1 MAKVIPLH
9 KKGDKKS
16 LKSYRPVSLLPVP
29 VMILEKVVACQ
40 IEEFFEQNK
49 LLGSFQFGFQ
59 KNKSTISELL
69 TLFDTLVLVLVV
81 RMVRTEPYNA
91 SVPSLGFSCSSKGNA
106 PLQPS
111 HAGDREGSYG
121 QFNPNTT

>member
-81 RMVRTEPYNA
+81 RMVRTEPYMQ
-91 SVPSLGFSCSSKGNA
+91 V
-106 PLQPS
+106 S
-111 HAGDREGSYG
+111 HL
-121 QFNPNTT
+121 PT